1 MISIDLKRDN
11 HAAIIPMVFNQ
22 ESCSDL
28 FVKMP
33 EEELKRGDVI
43 YRERQAV
50 KHVYLVVKGM
60 VKVFS
65 VHQDKE
71 MLEDYFQA
79 GELLNCPIIFD
90 VQAQGHTAVAITS
103 GVVVKKLPLGLFKQA
118 IQSNTTLYR
127 EVLLNINASLQR
139 AQARLHRMTL
149 LSAHERVLHFLA
161 QYAKKSG
168 RRVGYEYV
176 IKPVLTHQEIG
187 NIAGVGRQTVTT
199 VLNEL
204 RRDGIIH
211 FTRRYLIV
219 RDLDALQAL
228 CS

>member
-1 MISIDLKRDN
+1 MISIDVKRDQR
-11 HAAIIPMVFNQ
+11 ATIIPMVFNQ
-22 ESCSDL
+22 ETCADL
-28 FVKMP
+28 FEKMP

-43 YRERQAV
+43 YCEGQSV

-79 GELLNCPIIFD
+79 GEMLNCSVIFET
-90 VQAQGHTAVAITS
+90 QPQKNTAIAITS
-103 GVVVKKLPLGLFKQA
+103 GVVVKKLPISLFVQA
-118 IQSNTTLYR
+118 IQSNTNLYR
-127 EVLLNINASLQR
+127 EVLLNIHGSLQR

-149 LSAHERVLHFLA
+149 LSAQERVYHFLA
-161 QYAKKSG
+161 QYAQKSG
-168 RRVGYEYV
+168 RRVGFEYV

-219 RDLDALQAL
+219 RDLEALSAL
-228 CS
+228 TR